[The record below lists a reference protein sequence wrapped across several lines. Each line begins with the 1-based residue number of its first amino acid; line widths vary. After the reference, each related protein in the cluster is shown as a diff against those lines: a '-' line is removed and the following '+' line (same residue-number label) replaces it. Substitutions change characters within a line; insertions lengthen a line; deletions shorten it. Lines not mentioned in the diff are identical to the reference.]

1 MHSHLLL
8 PVGLPRVPDSQPSLG
23 SRGAPSR
30 THARAPSLTQVARE
44 KLRKYVFDRVN
55 AHNVLIHLARRRGQK
70 LESLQ
75 LELASL
81 RNQPDATKDELKLL
95 QVPGDRAG
103 AAESIRLCTGAF
115 KERRDSASFIP
126 KGWFYARGC
135 GDVHKGDEVPPS
147 DGASVSGLD
156 R

>member
-1 MHSHLLL
+1 M
-8 PVGLPRVPDSQPSLG
+8 
-23 SRGAPSR
+23 
-30 THARAPSLTQVARE
+30 ARE

-75 LELASL
+75 GELASL

-103 AAESIRLCTGAF
+103 GGAPAVCPSF
-115 KERRDSASFIP
+115 REGRDSASMTP
-126 KGWFYARGC
+126 KGWVCAGGC
-135 GDVHKGDEVPPS
+135 GDSVKGTESHLQTRILYQGWTAD
-147 DGASVSGLD
+147 
-156 R
+156 

>member
-1 MHSHLLL
+1 MHYHLLL
-8 PVGLPRVPDSQPSLG
+8 PVGQPRVPDSQPSLG
-23 SRGAPSR
+23 PRGAPSR

-103 AAESIRLCTGAF
+103 TAESIRLCTGAF
-115 KERRDSASFIP
+115 KKRRDSASFIP
-126 KGWFYARGC
+126 KGWF
-135 GDVHKGDEVPPS
+135 
-147 DGASVSGLD
+147 
-156 R
+156 

>member
-1 MHSHLLL
+1 ML
-8 PVGLPRVPDSQPSLG
+8 PISRPEAGGKRSTFPSLASYG
-23 SRGAPSR
+23 AAAGPHLQPPWGLCCAPSC
-30 THARAPSLTQVARE
+30 THTRAPFRTQVARE

-95 QVPGDRAG
+95 QVRAG
-103 AAESIRLCTGAF
+103 TGLQ
-115 KERRDSASFIP
+115 P
-126 KGWFYARGC
+126 CART
-135 GDVHKGDEVPPS
+135 
-147 DGASVSGLD
+147 SG
-156 R
+156 RGGTE

>member
-1 MHSHLLL
+1 MGQL
-8 PVGLPRVPDSQPSLG
+8 RVPDLQPSWG
-23 SRGAPSR
+23 PRSAPSR
-30 THARAPSLTQVARE
+30 THARAPSWTQVARE

-75 LELASL
+75 GELASL

-103 AAESIRLCTGAF
+103 VGL
-115 KERRDSASFIP
+115 RRCARAS
-126 KGWFYARGC
+126 GRG
-135 GDVHKGDEVPPS
+135 GTQQ
-147 DGASVSGLD
+147 A
-156 R
+156 